1 MGDLSLLPKDVEQS
15 LRKTEELTMNHKESI
30 LNVCICYSSKDE
42 IHNALA
48 SKPKTKEEFEAKLH
62 GGYNIKPDI
71 VIRTSGEIRL
81 SNFMLY

>member
-1 MGDLSLLPKDVEQS
+1 MHHRE
-15 LRKTEELTMNHKESI
+15 TT

-42 IHNALA
+42 IAEALA
-48 SKPKTKEEFEAKLH
+48 TKPQSVGDFEEKLY

-71 VIRTSGEIRL
+71 VVRTSGEVRL

>member
-1 MGDLSLLPKDVEQS
+1 MHH
-15 LRKTEELTMNHKESI
+15 TETT

-42 IHNALA
+42 IAEALA
-48 SKPKTKEEFEAKLH
+48 TKPQSVGDFEEKLY

-71 VIRTSGEIRL
+71 VVRTSGEVRL